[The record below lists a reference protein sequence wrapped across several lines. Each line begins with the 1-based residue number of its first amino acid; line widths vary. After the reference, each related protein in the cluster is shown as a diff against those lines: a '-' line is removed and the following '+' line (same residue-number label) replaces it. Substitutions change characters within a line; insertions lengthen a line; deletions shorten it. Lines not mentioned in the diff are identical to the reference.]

1 MWHRSRPSR
10 SAAHPAAGPLRPAA
24 DSAPPRPVVRF
35 PRPAAAV
42 AASGLVGALL
52 ALLAGCGA
60 LSPRTDDARPGP
72 PGQRAVIT
80 VPGDAPTIQRAVD
93 AAVPGDL
100 VLVGPGVYRESV
112 VVTTP
117 RIVVRGADRN
127 RVVIDGEGE
136 RATGVTVT
144 APEVAVENLTVRGHR
159 ARGVAFRGTPER
171 PLAGYRVSYLTA
183 HDNGE
188 HGLSARH
195 ARRGTV
201 EHALFAGFSG
211 AGVHIEHCHACRTVV
226 RESVVSTGGEPVVLV
241 AADGVAV
248 ESAATPEA
256 APVDLGLTGQPVLP
270 GDPSAAPRPAVT
282 APTLSGGA
290 PA

>member
-1 MWHRSRPSR
+1 M
-10 SAAHPAAGPLRPAA
+10 
-24 DSAPPRPVVRF
+24 
-35 PRPAAAV
+35 
-42 AASGLVGALL
+42 AASGLVVGLL
-52 ALLAGCGA
+52 VLLAGCGA
-60 LSPRTDDARPGP
+60 LSPRQDDARSGP

-80 VPGDAPTIQRAVD
+80 VPEDAPTIQRAVD

-100 VLVGPGVYRESV
+100 VLVDPGVYRESV
-112 VVTTP
+112 VVSTP
-117 RIVVRGADRN
+117 RIVLRGADRN
-127 RVVIDGEGE
+127 RVVVDGEGE
-136 RATGVTVT
+136 RGSGVTVT

-159 ARGVAFRGTPER
+159 ARGVAFLGTPER
-171 PLAGYRVSYLTA
+171 PLAGYRVSYVTA

-195 ARRGTV
+195 ARRGVV

-211 AGVHIEHCHACRTVV
+211 AGVHIAHCHSCRTVV
-226 RESVVSTGGEPVVLV
+226 RESVVATGGASVVLD

-248 ESAATPEA
+248 ESDGAPRAEA
-256 APVDLGLTGQPVLP
+256 ADHGLARQPVLP
-270 GDPSAAPRPAVT
+270 GDPRAAPRPAVT